1 MAKNIKE
8 DDGKDSHR
16 HRGKN
21 DEGKKHGGDDGNRKK
36 DDDDDSTMMNIVG
49 QAEKSIS
56 SIGKQAEKAMEGGV
70 KQLAGAL
77 MPNINPSAVMDGMM
91 KFAKMLAPNPTK
103 MGPPPKVPLS
113 NSNGGPKEIVHLPG

>member
-8 DDGKDSHR
+8 DGGKDSHR

-36 DDDDDSTMMNIVG
+36 DDDDSSMMNMVG

-77 MPNINPSAVMDGMM
+77 MPNIDPSAVMGGMM